1 MRPSSFIIQKPSAA
15 RFDHSPILGLATAE
29 GLFSLLSNVLLL
41 KMVHGEGDRVGD
53 FLKQANLPVLEHI
66 GFTGVD
72 DEHAARPLPRDEG
85 AGRLPSGGHGRSPV
99 PARRSRPGIVHE
111 VVNDAGLPGSDAN
124 ANGTKAFRPFI
135 GVDLD
140 AVQIAFLVTGAGAR
154 HDGVRL
160 GVVPAH
166 PDNLEA
172 YVLDGDPADFP
183 E

>member
-1 MRPSSFIIQKPSAA
+1 MRPSSFVIQKPSAA

-53 FLKQANLPVLEHI
+53 FFKQANLPVLEDVL
-66 GFTGVD
+66 FSGVD
-72 DEHAARPLPRDEG
+72 DEHAANLSPKTKRQGGCRADAMGDRPFPPE
-85 AGRLPSGGHGRSPV
+85 V
-99 PARRSRPGIVHE
+99 RPGIVHE

-140 AVQIAFLVTGAGAR
+140 AVQIALLVTGAWRSAR
-154 HDGVRL
+154 RRASRGRAS
-160 GVVPAH
+160 P
-166 PDNLEA
+166 PRQ
-172 YVLDGDPADFP
+172 P
-183 E
+183 